1 MSVERSA
8 LGVRVAIEAH
18 RQELLD
24 TEQLSA
30 VLAQYDCLE
39 SGPVSPPGEILGR
52 YGIPEARVLSII
64 EELAPAETRRFNSRL
79 TLHREL
85 GQGAMGVVFQG
96 YDKVLKRVV
105 AIKSLKFVAVVAER
119 RRVLLQRFERE
130 AQVMARLRHP
140 AIAQLHDAGV
150 DEHGLPYLVM
160 EFVSGRTLEKV
171 MKQEGPLDP
180 RRVLRWGA
188 TLAEALHACHRMGVV
203 HRDVKPSNVMIT
215 AEDEVRLVDFGVALD
230 EQAVERLTATN
241 TTVGTLLYMA
251 PEQAIHGR
259 CDARSDIYSL
269 AATLHHALTGRP
281 PLEADHPVLM
291 IQLLMKRSVEPVH
304 VSRADVPARAS
315 DALLRCLSKAPGD
328 RPAHAAASANELRQ
342 ALELPALEMRRMW
355 RALVG
360 LLFFVLVMALALLA
374 GRSGNRQPRPGE
386 VDDSDAASQ
395 DSTAK
400 LTIASTDTAIARPT
414 SAGVPRQLPAGIVE
428 GRAPGEYVNEKDGS
442 LLVFVPAGQFTMGR
456 ADEQD
461 QAREIQVSPKWN
473 DRPAHRVVLRGY
485 FIGKYEVTWAQYERF
500 LAETSSFTPSGSRA
514 LVVDGRAHR
523 AGDSHPVFRVSW
535 KAAEAYCRWAQLRLP
550 TEAEW
555 EHAARGAR
563 EGLYP
568 WGASSPST
576 RHANLFGAQDGQ
588 AVTCPGGSFP
598 LDTSEFGCVDM
609 AGNVSEWVADL
620 FGPYME
626 GPASDPKGCE
636 QSTQTWAGLQGWRD
650 LVPGEGPLR
659 VIRGGAWA
667 TSDGRPPDEDFRRPG
682 AYTYQLTR
690 RYAGHESTMVSAIV
704 GFRVCR

>member
-1 MSVERSA
+1 MERSE
-8 LGVRVAIEAH
+8 LGVSIAIEAH
-18 RQELLD
+18 RRELLT
-24 TEQLSA
+24 TELLSA
-30 VLAQYDCLE
+30 VLAYYE
-39 SGPVSPPGEILGR
+39 GMGSKPAPTPAEVLGR
-52 YGIPEARVLSII
+52 HGVPEARVLSII
-64 EELAPAETRRFNSRL
+64 EELVPSETKRFSSRL

-85 GQGAMGVVFQG
+85 GRGAMGVVHQG
-96 YDKVLKRVV
+96 YDRVLKRVV
-105 AIKSLKFVAVVAER
+105 AIKSLKFAAVSGER
-119 RRVLLQRFERE
+119 GRLLLQRFERE

-150 DEHGLPYLVM
+150 DEQGLPYLVM
-160 EFVSGRTLEKV
+160 EFVSGRTLENVIEMEK
-171 MKQEGPLDP
+171 PLDP

-188 TLAEALHACHRMGVV
+188 TLAQALHACHRAGVV

-215 AEDEVRLVDFGVALD
+215 AEDEVRLVDFGVAFD

-251 PEQAIHGR
+251 PEQALHGR
-259 CDARSDIYSL
+259 CDALSDIYSL
-269 AATLHHALTGRP
+269 AATLYHALVGRP

-291 IQLLMKRSVEPVH
+291 IELLLKRPVDPVH
-304 VSRADVPARAS
+304 DWRADVPARAS
-315 DALLRCLSKAPGD
+315 DVLLRCLAKAPGD
-328 RPAHAAASANELRQ
+328 RPAHAEALANELHQ
-342 ALELPALEMRRMW
+342 ALELPAIGTQRMR

-360 LLFFVLVMALALLA
+360 SSLVLVAFMVLLSLV
-374 GRSGNRQPRPGE
+374 GRSGSRPDPGPTNVGTPAE
-386 VDDSDAASQ
+386 VAGQ
-395 DSTAK
+395 DST
-400 LTIASTDTAIARPT
+400 TTPSTDTTRARST
-414 SAGVPRQLPAGIVE
+414 STAAPGPLPAGIIE
-428 GRAPGEYVNEKDGS
+428 GRLPGEYINVKDGS
-442 LLVFVPAGQFTMGR
+442 LLVFVPAGQFTMGH
-456 ADEQD
+456 AEEQG
-461 QAREIQVSPKWN
+461 QAREIEFSPRWN
-473 DRPAHRVVLRGY
+473 DRPAHRVLLPGY

-500 LAETSSFTPSGSRA
+500 LAETPSFAPSGSRT
-514 LVVDGRAHR
+514 LTVDGRVHR
-523 AGDSHPVFRVSW
+523 AEDNHPVFRVSW
-535 KAAEAYCRWAQLRLP
+535 KAAEAYCRWAQVRLP

-588 AVTCPGGSFP
+588 SVTCPGGSFP

-620 FGPYME
+620 FGPYVD
-626 GPASDPKGCE
+626 GPASEPRGCE

-690 RYAGHESTMVSAIV
+690 RYAGHETAMVSAIV